1 VGPTYQLGAE
11 RGKGSSVRWRL
22 PVVVAETGQGIG
34 RAHGPARLGEEGGS
48 PGRSRPAW
56 QPGPAGL
63 KSEEKIFSEKNCII
77 EFTKALKIYT
87 SRFRRNFDVG
97 IFSKFFKDP
106 QGFLE
111 NTICHAMNAT
121 LSQIKLR
128 KSFLRLN
135 FSKNAN

>member
-1 VGPTYQLGAE
+1 
-11 RGKGSSVRWRL
+11 
-22 PVVVAETGQGIG
+22 
-34 RAHGPARLGEEGGS
+34 
-48 PGRSRPAW
+48 
-56 QPGPAGL
+56 
-63 KSEEKIFSEKNCII
+63 
-77 EFTKALKIYT
+77 
-87 SRFRRNFDVG
+87 VG
-97 IFSKFFKDP
+97 IFPKFFKDP